1 MEESRKRGTENRQSR
16 DQTSNSRAAQARKRR
31 AGQATRGTPQKKKPL
46 TDRRGRLLKERL
58 KERTV
63 SVEGQ
68 RRPKKKGNSMKKVN
82 LVLLGLIVLIFIGL
96 FLTSR
101 MLVKEKKKLYTLS
114 TDNLDIGTE
123 YIDSNAMIQR
133 EYYTVKEEYERFK
146 IMKAEGFEKE
156 VGRVS
161 EEWRTVKQAF
171 EKGPEVVNVYE

>member
-1 MEESRKRGTENRQSR
+1 MDESRKRGTENRQSR

-46 TDRRGRLLKERL
+46 TDRRGRHL

-63 SVEGQ
+63 SIEGQ
-68 RRPKKKGNSMKKVN
+68 RRPKKKGNSMIKVN
-82 LVLLGLIVLIFIGL
+82 LVLLGLIVLLFIGL

-101 MLVKEKKKLYTLS
+101 LLLKEQRNLYTLS
-114 TDNLDIGTE
+114 TDTE
-123 YIDSNAMIQR
+123 YTNSNAVIQR
-133 EYYTVKEEYERFK
+133 EYDTVKEEYERFK
-146 IMKAEGFEKE
+146 LMKAEGFEKE
-156 VGRVS
+156 VERVS